1 MAVPSSKLTDLT
13 ARTSLDPTHLIYSV
27 DPAGATDEK
36 GAKVTLSSL
45 LTFLAAYFPKAKPN
59 LTATTDPGVGD
70 DTADGY
76 GIGSLWINTTTPEA
90 FLLLDATAGA
100 AVWSSLGSSGI
111 ADGSVTL
118 AKLADLANGKILAR
132 VTAGTGVPE
141 AASLSAVLDL
151 VGSAANGDILYRSG
165 GVWTRLGIGS
175 DGQVLK
181 LASGLPTWAAE
192 SLAAIADGRILANTS
207 GGSAAP
213 VATTLSTVL
222 DLVGSAAN
230 GDILYRSGGSWT
242 RLGIGSDGQVLKLAS
257 GLPTWAAEAAASGGS
272 AVSQAIAQ
280 TGHGFA
286 VGDCVGYV
294 TSGSAWAKSQ
304 TNAINTIGSGIVTA
318 VADVDNFTVTLSG
331 VATGLSGL
339 TAGTW
344 YYQSDATPGALT
356 TTPPTAGDSYVVPVL
371 YALSTTSGIV
381 IPPIPHAR
389 GQALLPKLD
398 VAAGAL
404 ASGDDL
410 TYVNGAWVAKS
421 ITDYASLTGIALD
434 DEGRIWDT
442 SAGVP
447 KKITPVEFLKVLN
460 LLTED
465 TSPAINSDFGL
476 VYDTSAGTVKKV
488 KLSAMGAGK
497 VAQVAHAST
506 STKSTFTTVLP
517 HDNTTPQ
524 NTEGTEVLTCSITP
538 TNASSYLLIEF
549 SGCFGVSAASAVNYA
564 IFVNSTADA
573 IFAGNITQTYANI
586 CQFFFRVAAGSTAA
600 RTYKVRVGPTGAT
613 SIYWNSN
620 NINSSLFNGL
630 CYTTMTVT
638 EILP

>member
-421 ITDYASLTGIALD
+421 ITDYASLSGIALD
-434 DEGRIWDT
+434 DAFRIWDT
-442 SAGVP
+442 SASVP
-447 KKITPVEFLKVLN
+447 KQITPVEFLKVLN

-465 TSPAINSDFGL
+465 TSPAITSDYVL
-476 VYDTSAGTVKKV
+476 SYDASAGTVKKV
-488 KLSAMGAGK
+488 LHSKLGGK
-497 VAQVAHAST
+497 VAQVVGATS
-506 STKSTFTTVLP
+506 STKTTITAVIP
-517 HDNTTPQ
+517 HDNTIPQ
-524 NTEGTEVLTCSITP
+524 NTEGTEFLTRSITP
-538 TNASSYLLIEF
+538 TNASSQLLIEF
-549 SGCFGVSAASAVNYA
+549 ACPFGCSGAIHSKAAL
-564 IFVNSTADA
+564 FVDSTADA
-573 IFAGNITQTYANI
+573 LAATSVIHTYGGNLILRYL
-586 CQFFFRVAAGSTAA
+586 VSAGSTSS
-600 RTYKVRVGPTGAT
+600 RTYKVRCGVSGGTLYLLGDNTGAT
-613 SIYWNSN
+613 ILGAAAYALLS
-620 NINSSLFNGL
+620 
-630 CYTTMTVT
+630 VT